1 MPLLKLAMEDS
12 VTNTMSTKY
21 FPFTRE
27 PKGYADSGSGSKGGG
42 FFKST
47 GVGSSATNL
56 ATAVPMLNGAP
67 INSTGTNPYSL
78 RTQRANWASGAKK
91 KANNALQL
99 GGGEDGDGLSASSP
113 LSKATGVDAG
123 ISESVLLNECR
134 KNGPRLMVFV
144 IGGITYSEIRSCY
157 EIMREWRRE
166 VIIGNVGS
174 CVITILHHHI

>member
-1 MPLLKLAMEDS
+1 MEDS
-12 VTNTMSTKY
+12 VTNSMSTKY

-27 PKGYADSGSGSKGGG
+27 PKGYTDASSGAKGGG
-42 FFKST
+42 FFKPSGGGST
-47 GVGSSATNL
+47 NNL
-56 ATAVPMLNGAP
+56 GTTVPMLNGAP

-91 KANNALQL
+91 KMNNFNNSLQA
-99 GGGEDGDGLSASSP
+99 GGEDGEGAASNP

-123 ISESVLLNECR
+123 ISESILLNECR

-166 VIIGNVGS
+166 VIIGKRNGWK
-174 CVITILHHHI
+174 